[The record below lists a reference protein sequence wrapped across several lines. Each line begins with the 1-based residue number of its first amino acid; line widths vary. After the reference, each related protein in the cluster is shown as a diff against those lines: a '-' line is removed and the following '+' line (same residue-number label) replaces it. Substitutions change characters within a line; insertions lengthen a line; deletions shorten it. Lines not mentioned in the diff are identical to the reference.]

1 VTVSDAAAG
10 TETAAKGP
18 EYAVPALDKALDI
31 LEVLAGRLEG
41 MSQVEIAA
49 AVERSPSQIF
59 RVLTTLERRGYLFR
73 ERQTGLYSLSL
84 RLFDLAHRQE
94 PLRALTAAALA
105 PMRRLADETGQ
116 SCNLSVLDVDRVR
129 VVAQAES
136 PADFGFRVRVGAT
149 FSVEETATGA
159 VLRAFAGAGVGAAA
173 DGGAAAGGGAGAE
186 GGGTAAADGGTGGA
200 VSGRAVAG
208 GTAAGGGAGAEG
220 GGTAAA
226 DGGTGGGASGRA
238 AAGGTAAGDAGVLA
252 GIRERGF
259 LERADAVRG
268 SITDVVFPVLGAS
281 GGAVAALTV
290 PYVATSYS
298 AVPAERVREA
308 AARAAAEISAG
319 LGL

>member
-1 VTVSDAAAG
+1 MTGASAG
-10 TETAAKGP
+10 TEPSAKGP

-31 LEVLAGRLEG
+31 LEVLAGRRDG
-41 MSQVEIAA
+41 MSQVEIAG

-136 PADFGFRVRVGAT
+136 PGDFGFRVRVGAT

-159 VLRAFAGAGVGAAA
+159 VLRAFGGV
-173 DGGAAAGGGAGAE
+173 
-186 GGGTAAADGGTGGA
+186 
-200 VSGRAVAG
+200 
-208 GTAAGGGAGAEG
+208 
-220 GGTAAA
+220 
-226 DGGTGGGASGRA
+226 
-238 AAGGTAAGDAGVLA
+238 AAGDGGDRGAGEDVARAGGSGDAREDVARGEGIDDGKVGA

-259 LERADAVRG
+259 LERADAVQP

-281 GGAVAALTV
+281 GRAVAALTV

-298 AVPAERVREA
+298 AVSAERVREA
-308 AARAAAEISAG
+308 AGRAAAEISAS
-319 LGL
+319 LGS

>member
-1 VTVSDAAAG
+1 MTGAVSGEDLG
-10 TETAAKGP
+10 KGSGP

-31 LEVLAGRLEG
+31 LEVLAGRRDG

-59 RVLTTLERRGYLFR
+59 RVLSTLERRGYLFR
-73 ERQTGLYSLSL
+73 DRQTGLYSLSL

-94 PLRALTAAALA
+94 PLRALTTAALG

-136 PADFGFRVRVGAT
+136 PGDFGFRVRVGAT
-149 FSVEETATGA
+149 FSVQDTATGA
-159 VLRAFAGAGVGAAA
+159 VLRAFGGHGV
-173 DGGAAAGGGAGAE
+173 DGTSGGEDVGGAG
-186 GGGTAAADGGTGGA
+186 D
-200 VSGRAVAG
+200 
-208 GTAAGGGAGAEG
+208 
-220 GGTAAA
+220 
-226 DGGTGGGASGRA
+226 
-238 AAGGTAAGDAGVLA
+238 VLA
-252 GIRERGF
+252 DIRNRGH
-259 LERADAVRG
+259 LERADAVQP
-268 SITDVVFPVLGAS
+268 SITDVVFPILGAS

-298 AVPAERVREA
+298 AVPAERVRQA

>member
-1 VTVSDAAAG
+1 M
-10 TETAAKGP
+10 
-18 EYAVPALDKALDI
+18 DKALDI

-105 PMRRLADETGQ
+105 PMRRLSDETGQ

-159 VLRAFAGAGVGAAA
+159 VLRAFAG
-173 DGGAAAGGGAGAE
+173 GGGAG
-186 GGGTAAADGGTGGA
+186 GAAG
-200 VSGRAVAG
+200 
-208 GTAAGGGAGAEG
+208 AAGGDE
-220 GGTAAA
+220 
-226 DGGTGGGASGRA
+226 
-238 AAGGTAAGDAGVLA
+238 GVLES
-252 GIRERGF
+252 IRERGF

-281 GGAVAALTV
+281 GGAAAALTV

-308 AARAAAEISAG
+308 ASRAAAEISAG